1 VSLPEALFPQG
12 TVRPMSLCG
21 ASPRHCGD
29 RPEDSLRCMVPIKGA
44 AGRPPWRLW
53 IAGEEGPIPTTQELF
68 LKAVP
73 ARLCRERNALSCNLR
88 THRQKSLALPR
99 IKKECSPEAL
109 RGLPGTPFSLFV
121 R

>member
-1 VSLPEALFPQG
+1 MSLPEALFPQG
-12 TVRPMSLCG
+12 TARPISLCG

-29 RPEDSLRCMVPIKGA
+29 RPEDSLRCMVPIKGT
-44 AGRPPWRLW
+44 AGIPPWQLW
-53 IAGEEGPIPTTQELF
+53 IADEEGHIPTTEDLL

-88 THRQKSLALPR
+88 THRQKSLALLG
-99 IKKECSPEAL
+99 IKRECFPEAP
-109 RGLPGTPFSLFV
+109 RGLPGILSSLFV